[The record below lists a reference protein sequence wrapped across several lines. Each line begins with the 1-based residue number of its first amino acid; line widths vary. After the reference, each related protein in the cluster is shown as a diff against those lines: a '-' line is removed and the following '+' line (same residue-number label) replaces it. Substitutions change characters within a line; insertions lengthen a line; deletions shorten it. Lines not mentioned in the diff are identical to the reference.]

1 MKFNKFLIR
10 PLVAVVAFALCGVPE
25 ALAQTQSATPAPQ
38 TGAAQDATQQ
48 PINPSTSSQQQ
59 NWPTQDAAPNATA
72 PSTTTPATPAP
83 ATTSPNATPAPA
95 ASAQPP
101 ATTQPAPTQPTPDA
115 SGQRVVLGP
124 GGQTQPP
131 TAQQNRGTT
140 VDPSAGPLAPPPS
153 AQPSSPTATPED
165 QSQLPA
171 SPTAQTDNGQKPAAK
186 QAPSPEPLGTAAA
199 EGVNTAGNGASKPA
213 GSAIAPAKQGRKRS
227 LLIKLGAIAAA
238 GVAVGTVAALS
249 RGTPSNPPNTPTA
262 SASTR

>member
-1 MKFNKFLIR
+1 MTFNKFLVR
-10 PLVAVVAFALCGVPE
+10 PLVATLAFALCGVPE
-25 ALAQTQSATPAPQ
+25 ALAQVQQSPSTTPAPQ
-38 TGAAQDATQQ
+38 TGASQDTMQQ
-48 PINPSTSSQQQ
+48 PIEPATAGQQQ
-59 NWPTQDAAPNATA
+59 NWPTQDSAPNAAA
-72 PSTTTPATPAP
+72 PSTATPNTPAP

-95 ASAQPP
+95 GNAQQPG
-101 ATTQPAPTQPTPDA
+101 TTQPATTPDA

-131 TAQQNRGTT
+131 NAQQNRGTT
-140 VDPSAGPLAPPPS
+140 VDPSAGPLTPS
-153 AQPSSPTATPED
+153 PSTQSSPTATPED

-171 SPTAQTDNGQKPAAK
+171 SPAPQTQTEQKPAAK

-227 LLIKLGAIAAA
+227 LLIKLGAIAAV

-249 RGTPSNPPNTPTA
+249 RGTPGNPPNTTA
-262 SASTR
+262 AASTAR